1 VLHILTVAHGNA
13 EERRPNASRG
23 ELHEVI
29 CDGGISSVD
38 IAFGAVNSR
47 HREAREEDVGVVALR
62 MLAQLAQLIAENS
75 VQAKFAENPFHI
87 PGWKI

>member
-1 VLHILTVAHGNA
+1 M
-13 EERRPNASRG
+13 
-23 ELHEVI
+23 I
-29 CDGGISSVD
+29 CGGGISSVD

-87 PGWKI
+87 PTRVGNLKKRFSVLMSP